1 MKKIF
6 TNTPL
11 SGSVSHTPSSRR
23 VSVRDIGRLFIPRTT
38 TLRGDGK
45 GVKGFTLI
53 ELLVVVLI
61 IGILA
66 AVALPQ
72 YQRAVIKSR
81 FNAMIPVLR
90 SLAEAKKVYYLA
102 NGEHARSFSVLDVS
116 LPGNCSTPDTD
127 SWYGESTHCDRFIIY
142 LDSSSSHE
150 IVFQTARPSN
160 CRVWVY
166 FPSSSLTS
174 TRANCVAYGDTQCDY
189 LCKSLSP
196 DNPPITYDGDGNPNS
211 RTYYF

>member
-11 SGSVSHTPSSRR
+11 FGSVSHIPSSRR

-66 AVALPQ
+66 AIALPQ
-72 YQRAVIKSR
+72 YQRSVDKAKYTQ
-81 FNAMIPVLR
+81 AMILVEKIWQ
-90 SLAEAKKVYYLA
+90 AEQIYKMA
-102 NGEHARSFSVLDVS
+102 NGDYSVLLRDFETD
-116 LPGNCSTPDTD
+116 LPVPLRTDLDTSDGDFFVYSWGNCSIHGTGYIRCTISLDNGSAWYFAWPHRTD
-127 SWYGESTHCDRFIIY
+127 RRCWAYPKEN
-142 LDSSSSHE
+142 
-150 IVFQTARPSN
+150 A
-160 CRVWVY
+160 
-166 FPSSSLTS
+166 
-174 TRANCVAYGDTQCDY
+174 RANA
-189 LCKSLSP
+189 LCKAVTGKATGTEN
-196 DNPPITYDGDGNPNS
+196 DNYMMYS
-211 RTYYF
+211 F